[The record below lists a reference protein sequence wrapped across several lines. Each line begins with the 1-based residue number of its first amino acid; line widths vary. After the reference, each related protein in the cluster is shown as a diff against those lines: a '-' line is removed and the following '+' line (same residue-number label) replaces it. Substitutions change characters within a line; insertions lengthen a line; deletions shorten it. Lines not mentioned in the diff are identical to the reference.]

1 MQTQYQSGT
10 VVQALYLIDNIHT
23 EWGSW
28 DTTLHYTILLSC
40 YLLYLAHY
48 LLSLKTSFFFFF
60 FNACFPLYNFLAAFL
75 LSQPLLG
82 CIKFGSFPVT
92 LLKGERL
99 FLKPHLL

>member
-48 LLSLKTSFFFFF
+48 LLSLKTFFFFF
-60 FNACFPLYNFLAAFL
+60 LMPAFL
-75 LSQPLLG
+75 DITFLL
-82 CIKFGSFPVT
+82 
-92 LLKGERL
+92 L
-99 FLKPHLL
+99 FSSHSLF